1 MCQLG
6 AANTVVSSVLSSV
19 VVSVRLWVILLTPL
33 SNHTTSRSTTTSSKG
48 PHVAACLVYQPS
60 RLFVCAAYLSRRRV
74 PSRLFVS
81 ARALVSSAAVLT
93 AAPAAL
99 LGSGVV
105 FGEGFVQALVRVSQI
120 VFVYVR
126 LCHRGYSRA
135 SRIKEIVQSKGPTDL
150 CVRKF

>member
-1 MCQLG
+1 MCYSG
-6 AANTVVSSVLSSV
+6 AANAEALCVVA
-19 VVSVRLWVILLTPL
+19 SVRLWVILLTPL
-33 SNHTTSRSTTTSSKG
+33 SNHTTPDPPRLPVRDPPSPRALCISR
-48 PHVAACLVYQPS
+48 LVYLSAP
-60 RLFVCAAYLSRRRV
+60 RICFVVVV

-81 ARALVSSAAVLT
+81 ARALVSSAAVPA

-105 FGEGFVQALVRVSQI
+105 FGEGFAQALVRVSQI
-120 VFVYVR
+120 VFVCVR
-126 LCHRGYSRA
+126 HCHRGYLRA